1 MTWPLLTETTK
12 VVWKVYQRL
21 KEPVIN
27 FLQAKSWTQALF
39 GLPLDGLSH
48 KKMSPIK
55 TSHNNYSKATRSM
68 RAKADL
74 LPNCY
79 LVVADE
85 SIHELLWTTDEVKVG
100 NWMHG
105 MRVVQGIFLLSLSN
119 RLPQKSPHQVAE
131 ILIGNNINRMAQKE
145 KEQFILH

>member
-1 MTWPLLTETTK
+1 MTTADRNNEGGM
-12 VVWKVYQRL
+12 
-21 KEPVIN
+21 
-27 FLQAKSWTQALF
+27 KSLPTSEGTCNKLFATQVLF

-48 KKMSPIK
+48 KKMGPIK
-55 TSHNNYSKATRSM
+55 TSHSNYSKATRSM

-105 MRVVQGIFLLSLSN
+105 MRVVLGIFF
-119 RLPQKSPHQVAE
+119 A
-131 ILIGNNINRMAQKE
+131 
-145 KEQFILH
+145 

>member
-1 MTWPLLTETTK
+1 MTTADRNNEGGMKSLPMSEGTYNKLFASQKLNTGI
-12 VVWKVYQRL
+12 VWTSFRWL
-21 KEPVIN
+21 KS
-27 FLQAKSWTQALF
+27 Q
-39 GLPLDGLSH
+39 
-48 KKMSPIK
+48 KMGPIK
-55 TSHNNYSKATRSM
+55 TSHSNYSKATRSM

-105 MRVVQGIFLLSLSN
+105 MRVVQGIFLVSLPN

-131 ILIGNNINRMAQKE
+131 ILIGNNINRVAQKE

>member
-1 MTWPLLTETTK
+1 MTTADRNKEGGMKSLPTSEGTCNKLFASQKLNTGI
-12 VVWKVYQRL
+12 VWTSFRWL
-21 KEPVIN
+21 KS
-27 FLQAKSWTQALF
+27 Q
-39 GLPLDGLSH
+39 
-48 KKMSPIK
+48 KMSPIK
-55 TSHNNYSKATRSM
+55 TSHSNYSKASRSM

-105 MRVVQGIFLLSLSN
+105 MPVVQGIFLVVLSN